1 MKAVYTASNVHRL
14 WNIACGIALFGA
26 LIGII
31 NGIDADLSAPLTAEA
46 NIFLHLCEIVLGCVV
61 LLRAVPQHREFDFF
75 QIWRIILVFMATGL
89 VIMPFLQGDA
99 RAVALSLVGVAQ
111 TIVVILLWL
120 ALMDIAHYS
129 SLHPYAVFGAG
140 WVLYA
145 LPLAAGYFFAQFI
158 PMDALILMLM
168 FIVDSYPAGIRRIFA
183 DLGPTIPT
191 NDRFPDLERNCQQV
205 GKEHD
210 LTPREIE
217 VMELICKGR
226 SKAYI
231 AETLFVA
238 ENTVRSHSKHL
249 YTKLNVHS
257 KQELIDLVRPEAPHR
272 NIR

>member
-1 MKAVYTASNVHRL
+1 
-14 WNIACGIALFGA
+14 
-26 LIGII
+26 
-31 NGIDADLSAPLTAEA
+31 
-46 NIFLHLCEIVLGCVV
+46 
-61 LLRAVPQHREFDFF
+61 
-75 QIWRIILVFMATGL
+75 
-89 VIMPFLQGDA
+89 
-99 RAVALSLVGVAQ
+99 
-111 TIVVILLWL
+111 
-120 ALMDIAHYS
+120 MDIAHYS

-158 PMDALILMLM
+158 PMDAQGSSIAPVLSYALILMLM